1 MSYTN
6 KSQPGSYEVEKQGSA
21 DVLKI
26 NCHGY
31 PYLPSIEDNAIGM
44 ANVIDRLM
52 EVPSSQ
58 KIILIDRRNYEYDYE
73 NTRMLMEVANLYRY
87 LIKDKKIFSFGISS
101 DYFKANIQSLI
112 INALKSD
119 PIGVYVE
126 LKRLIRDEKIKIE
139 NTEISAEMNLRTGYI
154 ELLTKLLKLLEST
167 KLISS
172 AKPYLAGHE
181 FGSREIYKQ
190 IIKPSITPDF
200 MFTRLMASPPLHS
213 EEIDAYSLGKIEVNI
228 FKIPEQIQHLYH
240 ITPPEFKLSEDK
252 YELLDMAKKALSEH
266 KPEKNE
272 FIDPE
277 RMRQTFFN
285 IGKDLI
291 QELAESKGIQLKYK
305 EINELAEI
313 LVRYTVGFGLIE
325 ILLEDTKIQ
334 DITINGPIGESP
346 IFVVHEDYHECVTN
360 LYPDKEDGESW
371 ASKFR
376 ILSGR
381 PLDEANPV
389 LDTELVLPKARA
401 RVAIMSKP
409 LNPVGLAFA
418 FRRHRDQ
425 PWTYPLFI
433 KNKMMSPL
441 AAGLLSFLV
450 EGNRTILF
458 AGTRSSGKTS
468 ILGATLVEIMR
479 KYRILT
485 IEDTEEIAVDALRKL
500 NYNIQPMKVRS
511 ALTKTSAEMEA
522 DEGIRTSLRFGDSA
536 LIVGEIRSSEAKAL
550 FEAMRIGALSNVV
563 AGTIHGADPYGVF
576 DRIVNDL
583 GVPRTSFKATDIIV
597 VSNPIR
603 SADGLHKQRRILS
616 ISEVRKHWEDDP
628 IREKGFVDL
637 MKYNAKTDMLEPT
650 QDLINGD
657 SEIIK
662 EIAGNV
668 KEWIGNWQA
677 VWDNILL
684 RTKIKETLVNYAI
697 KLNQNSILEAKF
709 VVESNDMF
717 HRISDSIREELGY
730 LDSKRIY
737 FEWNEWLKRTLKKS
751 IMQ

>member
-1 MSYTN
+1 MPYTN
-6 KSQPGSYEVEKQGSA
+6 KSQPGSYEVEKHGSA
-21 DVLKI
+21 DVLKV

-31 PYLPSIEDNAIGM
+31 PYLPSIEDSAIGM
-44 ANVIDRLM
+44 ARVIDNLI
-52 EVPSSQ
+52 EVPSAQ
-58 KIILIDRRNYEYDYE
+58 KIVLIDRRNYEYDYE
-73 NTRMLMEVANLYRY
+73 NTRMLMEIANLYRY
-87 LIKDKKIFSFGISS
+87 LVKDKKLFSLGIQQDS
-101 DYFKANIQSLI
+101 FKTNVQSLI
-112 INALKSD
+112 INVLKSD

-126 LKRLIRDEKIKIE
+126 LKRLIRDEKVKIE
-139 NTEISAEMNLRTGYI
+139 NTEISTEMNLRTGYI
-154 ELLTKLLKLLEST
+154 ELMTKLLKLLENT

-172 AKPYLAGHE
+172 ARPYLAGHE

-190 IIKPSITPDF
+190 IIKPSVTPDF

-213 EEIDAYSLGKIEVNI
+213 DEIDAYSLGRIEVNI
-228 FKIPEQIQHLYH
+228 FKIPEQIQYLYH
-240 ITPPEFKLSEDK
+240 VTPPEFKLSEDK
-252 YELLDMAKKALSEH
+252 YELLDIAKKALSEH

-277 RMRQTFFN
+277 RMRQTFYN

-291 QELAESKGIQLKYK
+291 QELSESKGIQLKYK

-325 ILLEDTKIQ
+325 ILLEDPKIQ

-346 IFVVHEDYHECVTN
+346 IFIVHEDYHECVTN

-433 KNKMMSPL
+433 KNKMLSPL

-450 EGNRTILF
+450 DGNRTLLF
-458 AGTRSSGKTS
+458 AGTRSSGKS
-468 ILGATLVEIMR
+468 SLLGSTLIEIMR
-479 KYRILT
+479 KYRILSV
-485 IEDTEEIAVDALRKL
+485 EDTEELPVDALRKL
-500 NYNIQPMKVRS
+500 NYNIQPMKVKS

-522 DEGIRTSLRFGDSA
+522 GEGIRTSLRFGDSA

-583 GVPRTSFKATDIIV
+583 DVPRTSFKATDIII

-603 SADGLHKQRRILS
+603 TADGLHKQRRILS
-616 ISEVRKHWEDDP
+616 ISEVRKHWEKDP

-637 MKYNAKTDMLEPT
+637 MKYNSKTDMLEPT

-662 EIAGNV
+662 DIAGNV
-668 KEWIGNWQA
+668 KEWVGNWQA
-677 VWDNILL
+677 VWENILM
-684 RTKIKETLVNYAI
+684 REKIKETLVNYAI
-697 KLNQNSILEAKF
+697 KLNQNEILEAKF

-737 FEWNEWLKRTLKKS
+737 FEWNEWVKRTLKKS
-751 IMQ
+751 MI

>member
-1 MSYTN
+1 MPYTN
-6 KSQPGSYEVEKQGSA
+6 KSQPGSYEVEKHGSA
-21 DVLKI
+21 DVLKV

-31 PYLPSIEDNAIGM
+31 PYLPSIEDSAIGM
-44 ANVIDRLM
+44 ARVIDNLI
-52 EVPSSQ
+52 EVPSAQ
-58 KIILIDRRNYEYDYE
+58 KIVLIDRRNYEYDYE
-73 NTRMLMEVANLYRY
+73 NTRMLMEIANLYRY
-87 LIKDKKIFSFGISS
+87 LVKDKKLFSLGIQQDS
-101 DYFKANIQSLI
+101 FKTNVQSLI
-112 INALKSD
+112 INVLKSD

-126 LKRLIRDEKIKIE
+126 LKRLIRDEKVKIE
-139 NTEISAEMNLRTGYI
+139 NTEISTEMNLRTGYI
-154 ELLTKLLKLLEST
+154 ELMTKLLKLLENT

-172 AKPYLAGHE
+172 ARPYLAGHE

-190 IIKPSITPDF
+190 IIKPSVTPDF

-213 EEIDAYSLGKIEVNI
+213 DEIDAYSLGRIEVNI
-228 FKIPEQIQHLYH
+228 FKIPEQIQYLYH
-240 ITPPEFKLSEDK
+240 VTPPEFKLSEDK
-252 YELLDMAKKALSEH
+252 YELLDIAKKALSEH

-277 RMRQTFFN
+277 RMRQTFYN

-291 QELAESKGIQLKYK
+291 QELSESKGIQLKYK

-325 ILLEDTKIQ
+325 ILLEDPKIQ

-346 IFVVHEDYHECVTN
+346 IFIVHEDYHECVTN

-433 KNKMMSPL
+433 KNKMLSPL

-450 EGNRTILF
+450 DGNRTLLF
-458 AGTRSSGKTS
+458 AGTRSSGKS
-468 ILGATLVEIMR
+468 SLLGSTLIEIMR
-479 KYRILT
+479 KYRILSV
-485 IEDTEEIAVDALRKL
+485 EDTEELPVDALRKL
-500 NYNIQPMKVRS
+500 NYNIQPMKVKS

-522 DEGIRTSLRFGDSA
+522 GEGIRTSLRFGDSA

-583 GVPRTSFKATDIIV
+583 DVPRTSFKATDIII

-603 SADGLHKQRRILS
+603 TADGLHKQRRILS
-616 ISEVRKHWEDDP
+616 ISEVRKHWEKDP

-637 MKYNAKTDMLEPT
+637 MKYNSKTDMLEPT

-662 EIAGNV
+662 DIAGNV
-668 KEWIGNWQA
+668 KEWVGNWQA
-677 VWDNILL
+677 VWENILL
-684 RTKIKETLVNYAI
+684 RAKIKETLVNYAI
-697 KLNQNSILEAKF
+697 KLNQNEILEAKF

-737 FEWNEWLKRTLKKS
+737 FEWNEWVKRTLKKS
-751 IMQ
+751 MI